1 MDPIIISWTPTNWVT
16 VLLMVAGGFL
26 VIKVAMLGIKYL
38 ATRSSAPASA

>member
-26 VIKVAMLGIKYL
+26 AIKVVTLGVRYL
-38 ATRSSAPASA
+38 ATRNASPANA

>member
-26 VIKVAMLGIKYL
+26 IIKAVMIGVKFL
-38 ATRSSAPASA
+38 ATRNAAPTSA